1 MRSGNM
7 LVNMLNTFAVL
18 AHQGLIIYNF
28 AIRVYLFWGNNIKQK
43 VNEELVPTFFLL
55 NYKPAF

>member
-28 AIRVYLFWGNNIKQK
+28 AIRVYLFRGNNIKQK
-43 VNEELVPTFFLL
+43 VNEELVPTFFC
-55 NYKPAF
+55 